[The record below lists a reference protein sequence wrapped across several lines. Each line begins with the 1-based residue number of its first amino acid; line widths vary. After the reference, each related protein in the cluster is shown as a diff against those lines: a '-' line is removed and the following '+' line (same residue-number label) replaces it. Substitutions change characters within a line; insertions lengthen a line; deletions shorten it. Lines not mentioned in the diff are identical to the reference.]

1 MWRYLGPTLIASV
14 LLNIP
19 KFFELCVVQNSDG
32 SYSNN
37 ITDLRRN
44 TTYSVIAIWSR
55 LILTGSLPLFVII
68 FFNFKTYQDV
78 RERRLRTFR
87 RNNFNPSMN
96 PSCCSELKVRISYI
110 CAFFAVQL
118 QSTYNKVPMPCRIL
132 NLDFRFGHWRRIWHV
147 TSDVRTKCCKLFQSG
162 IEISFCLEQTIE
174 TSREWCFSDK
184 LI

>member
-19 KFFELCVVQNSDG
+19 KFFELYVVQNSDG
-32 SYSNN
+32 TYTNN

-55 LILTGSLPLFVII
+55 LILTGSLPLLVII

-87 RNNFNPSMN
+87 RNNFNPGS
-96 PSCCSELKVRISYI
+96 CSELKVRCENFRNLLLHIELKRGKKS
-110 CAFFAVQL
+110 
-118 QSTYNKVPMPCRIL
+118 IL
-132 NLDFRFGHWRRIWHV
+132 AGQHTV
-147 TSDVRTKCCKLFQSG
+147 
-162 IEISFCLEQTIE
+162 CL
-174 TSREWCFSDK
+174 K
-184 LI
+184 

>member
-19 KFFELCVVQNSDG
+19 KFFELYVVQNSDG
-32 SYSNN
+32 TYTNN

-55 LILTGSLPLFVII
+55 LILTGSLPLLVII

-87 RNNFNPSMN
+87 RNNFNPG
-96 PSCCSELKVRISYI
+96 SCTELKVR
-110 CAFFAVQL
+110 CENFRNLL
-118 QSTYNKVPMPCRIL
+118 QHNELKRGKKSIL
-132 NLDFRFGHWRRIWHV
+132 AGQYTV
-147 TSDVRTKCCKLFQSG
+147 
-162 IEISFCLEQTIE
+162 CL
-174 TSREWCFSDK
+174 K
-184 LI
+184 

>member
-19 KFFELCVVQNSDG
+19 KFFELCVVENSDG
-32 SYSNN
+32 EYSNN

-96 PSCCSELKVRISYI
+96 PSCCSELKVRISYT

-118 QSTYNKVPMPCRIL
+118 QSTYNKVPMSCGIL
-132 NLDFRFGHWRRIWHV
+132 NLDFRFGHCWRI
-147 TSDVRTKCCKLFQSG
+147 
-162 IEISFCLEQTIE
+162 
-174 TSREWCFSDK
+174 
-184 LI
+184 

>member
-19 KFFELCVVQNSDG
+19 KFFELYVVQNSDG
-32 SYSNN
+32 TYTNN

-55 LILTGSLPLFVII
+55 LILTGSLPLLVII

-87 RNNFNPSMN
+87 RNNFNPG
-96 PSCCSELKVRISYI
+96 SCTELKVR
-110 CAFFAVQL
+110 CQNFRNQL
-118 QSTYNKVPMPCRIL
+118 QHIELKRGKKSIL
-132 NLDFRFGHWRRIWHV
+132 AGQYTV
-147 TSDVRTKCCKLFQSG
+147 
-162 IEISFCLEQTIE
+162 CL
-174 TSREWCFSDK
+174 K
-184 LI
+184 G

>member
-32 SYSNN
+32 EYSNN

-96 PSCCSELKVRISYI
+96 PSCCSELKVRIS
-110 CAFFAVQL
+110 
-118 QSTYNKVPMPCRIL
+118 
-132 NLDFRFGHWRRIWHV
+132 
-147 TSDVRTKCCKLFQSG
+147 
-162 IEISFCLEQTIE
+162 
-174 TSREWCFSDK
+174 
-184 LI
+184 